1 MELLGFLAEDS
12 VVAALRAAGCVY
24 PEDEAAILCEAA
36 GTSEELARMLA
47 HRVAGFPLE
56 CIVGWAGFRGLRIAV
71 AAGVFVP
78 RRRTEFLV
86 ERAVAVLRSGDRAP
100 GSSPPRLPIVLDL
113 CCGSGAVGAALVHE
127 RGALELHAAD
137 IDPAAV
143 ACAARNLKALKGH
156 AHCGDLFLA
165 IPSRLRGKVD
175 VIVANAPYVPTAE
188 IAFMPAEA
196 RLHEP
201 DAALNGGVDGLEI
214 QGRIA
219 AQAPAWLRPGG
230 SLLMETSTRQ
240 AAASAGIMVAHGF
253 SVTIAHSEDLDGT
266 VVTGCGPSLAATVH
280 KPRES
285 G

>member
-1 MELLGFLAEDS
+1 MFFAVDS
-12 VVAALRAAGCVY
+12 VVATLRGAGCVY
-24 PEDEAAILCEAA
+24 PEDEAAILWEAA
-36 GTSEELARMLA
+36 GTPEELAGMLA

-56 CIVGWAGFRGLRIAV
+56 CIVGWARFRGLRIAV

-78 RRRTEFLV
+78 RLRTEFLV
-86 ERAVAVLRSGDRAP
+86 ERALAVLRAGDRAP

-113 CCGSGAVGAALVHE
+113 CCGSGAVGAALAHE
-127 RGALELHAAD
+127 SGGLELHAAD

-165 IPSRLRGKVD
+165 IPSRLRGTVD

-201 DAALNGGVDGLEI
+201 DTALNGGVDGLEI
-214 QGRIA
+214 QRRIA

-240 AAASAGIMVAHGF
+240 AAASAGIMAAHGF

-285 G
+285 R